1 MTNNALPASGSIAS
15 NAEPSSD
22 VKEVQWPHRP
32 LYQKTAGDFE
42 SRDVPL
48 LNSLEEGWFVEFKD
62 RLPDSAKLARSISSF
77 ANSHGGLL
85 VIGAKEEQKSR
96 RLAQLNPMCAE
107 AAEQCIV
114 RSREAVTSHV
124 TPPPYFE
131 AKAVEVDSLDAAVDD
146 RWIVVVSVPKGTR
159 GPYLHSNGCIY
170 VRVGDAAAP
179 HPLADLT
186 LQERM
191 WAESMTR
198 KAKIKGRV
206 EMLSEQSRQGT
217 PSVHLV
223 ILADDVDSVPK
234 ELTFDVF
241 REIALAQH
249 GSNAG
254 AVFDHVQTLDT
265 SFVARRTERIVESS
279 GVLWDYDG
287 QRKLHFVQIP
297 VATHLWSGDEFD
309 NRADKFGLEVLAEK
323 LSGRNVPGDLMIL
336 NLLPTLYFL
345 SIILRKVQLL
355 HERQGFKGELKL
367 NGRVVDAKG
376 TVPFL
381 GTPGYFSEVDATN
394 FPYVVRDVG
403 FFRSLD
409 DTVTWLSLAVE
420 REENELD
427 SNLQIDVPDALAV
440 FSNVARSLGISPYV
454 SFGIRNGDVSTA
466 DWLPIARLFGELH
479 GNNFSYMSQNNP
491 KASQ

>member
-1 MTNNALPASGSIAS
+1 MTNNALPDSGNITSDGD
-15 NAEPSSD
+15 PSSEA
-22 VKEVQWPHRP
+22 KEVSWPHRP
-32 LYQKTAGDFE
+32 LYQKPAGDFE
-42 SRDVPL
+42 SKDVPL
-48 LNSLEEGWFVEFKD
+48 LSSLEEGWFVEFKE

-85 VIGAKEEQKSR
+85 VIGAREEQKTR
-96 RLAQLNPMCAE
+96 RLAQLTPMCAE

-114 RSREAVTSHV
+114 RSREAVTSHI
-124 TPPPYFE
+124 TPPPFFE
-131 AKAVEVDSLDAAVDD
+131 AKAVEVDSLDGAVVD
-146 RWIVVVSVPKGTR
+146 RWIVVVSVPKGSR

-170 VRVGDAAAP
+170 VRVGDAAVP

-198 KAKIKGRV
+198 KAKIAARV
-206 EMLSEQSRQGT
+206 EMLSEQCRQGT
-217 PSVHLV
+217 PSIHLV
-223 ILADDVDSVPK
+223 VLADDVDASPE

-249 GSNAG
+249 GKNVGS
-254 AVFDHVQTLDT
+254 VFDHVQTLDT
-265 SFVARRTERIVESS
+265 SFVARRTERLIEASS
-279 GVLWDYDG
+279 VLWDYDRL
-287 QRKLHFVQIP
+287 RKLHFVQIP
-297 VATHLWSGDEFD
+297 VATHFWSGDKFD
-309 NRADKFGLEVLAEK
+309 NHAEQFGLEALAQK

-355 HERQGFKGELKL
+355 HGKKGLKGELKL
-367 NGRVVDAKG
+367 NARVVDAKG

-403 FFRSLD
+403 FFRGLD
-409 DTVTWLSLAVE
+409 NPATWLSLAVE
-420 REENELD
+420 REESKLD
-427 SNLQIDVPDALAV
+427 GNLQIDIPNALGL
-440 FSNVARSLGISPYV
+440 FSNVAQSLGISPYV
-454 SFGIRNGDVSTA
+454 SFGIRNGDISTA
-466 DWLPIARLFGELH
+466 DWHPIAGMFVELH
-479 GNNFSYMSQNNP
+479 SSNFSFTSQKNP
-491 KASQ
+491 KALR